1 MKAGAEGGAVKSQL
15 YRQEEMDMRKIILA
29 AMVLAMA
36 GAAYGQAWTEVGDA
50 GQDGI
55 GTAQVPTGV
64 GPLTSISGR
73 LADDQ
78 DADVYAIQIVDE
90 AAFFADVFGASWD
103 TMMFLFNDDG
113 TGQVKNDDYSGLQSA
128 INSVGVFDN
137 GLYYLGISS
146 YANDPQDAGGT
157 DIFGYDTYPGDG
169 TQRMPQT
176 DQPYVGF
183 ESAGYSSGSYTINLT
198 GVEFVPE
205 PATLALLALGGLAL
219 IRRR

>member
-1 MKAGAEGGAVKSQL
+1 
-15 YRQEEMDMRKIILA
+15 MDMRKIVLA

-36 GAAYGQAWTEVGDA
+36 GVAYGQTWAEVGDA

-55 GTAQVPTGV
+55 ATAQVPTGV
-64 GPLTSISGR
+64 GPLTAISGR
-73 LADDQ
+73 LSDDN

-90 AAFFADVFGASWD
+90 EAFFADVFGASWD
-103 TMMFLFNDDG
+103 TMLFLFNDDG

-128 INSVGVFDN
+128 INSVGVFEN

-146 YANDPQDAGGT
+146 YSNDPVDVDGT
-157 DIFGYDTYPGDG
+157 VIFGYSTYPGDS
-169 TQRMPQT
+169 TQRMPDT
-176 DQPYVGF
+176 DTPYVGF
-183 ESAGYSSGSYTINLT
+183 ESMGYSAGDYTINLT

-205 PATLALLALGGLAL
+205 PATLALLAIGGLAL